1 MASAWLSLCIPQG
14 GATTSNSFCCWKPEE
29 TLGDVVGRE
38 VKKKSDSSSVSEVKT
53 KDGVSCPLNIQ
64 LKILMERGMLDLV
77 AYLIS
82 DFQMVNRTSSAL
94 DRLMSSANGDD
105 VVTDKKLY
113 SAIFA
118 KHSLCD

>member
-1 MASAWLSLCIPQG
+1 MFKTASSWLSLRIPQG
-14 GATTSNSFCCWKPEE
+14 GATTLNSFCCWTPEE

-38 VKKKSDSSSVSEVKT
+38 VRKKSDSSSVSEVKT
-53 KDGVSCPLNIQ
+53 KDGVFCPLNIQ

-105 VVTDKKLY
+105 LVIDKK
-113 SAIFA
+113 
-118 KHSLCD
+118 